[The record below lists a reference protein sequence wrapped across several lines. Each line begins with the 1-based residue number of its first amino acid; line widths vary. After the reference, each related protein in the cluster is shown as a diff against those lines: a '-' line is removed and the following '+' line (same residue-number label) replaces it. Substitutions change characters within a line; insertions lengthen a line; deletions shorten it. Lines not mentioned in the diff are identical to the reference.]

1 MVFWYKNVTFT
12 IFAPYLLLPFFFY
25 KFATYLQGENLCKS
39 ILGLWYFQGYM
50 FQPGIYGIIKW
61 LFFNVKLTP
70 NRYILHVPEGYRVI
84 SFLIWLFRSLHKITI
99 VFFACLIVSISF
111 RLFGCF
117 FFLIQKIAEKIT
129 HGGFFFVIS
138 HLWYFLRDFWPYFFL
153 KWKYSCHMLLKIRR
167 IQAGRLPD

>member
-1 MVFWYKNVTFT
+1 MWH
-12 IFAPYLLLPFFFY
+12 LPSLPHIYSSFFFY

-50 FQPGIYGIIKW
+50 FQPGIYGIIKG

-99 VFFACLIVSISF
+99 LHVLKERKNCTESAFEIFSISCIVITMQESGVW
-111 RLFGCF
+111 RHFGDLLSQ
-117 FFLIQKIAEKIT
+117 FLISACG
-129 HGGFFFVIS
+129 HLGFSRRGQPMILDEICSMFVWNS
-138 HLWYFLRDFWPYFFL
+138 
-153 KWKYSCHMLLKIRR
+153 
-167 IQAGRLPD
+167 

>member
-1 MVFWYKNVTFT
+1 MWH
-12 IFAPYLLLPFFFY
+12 LPSLPHIYSSFFFY

-99 VFFACLIVSISF
+99 LHVLKERKNCTESAFEIFSISCIVKTMQESGVW
-111 RLFGCF
+111 RHFGDLLSQ
-117 FFLIQKIAEKIT
+117 FLISACG
-129 HGGFFFVIS
+129 HLGFSRRGQPMILDEICSMFVWNS
-138 HLWYFLRDFWPYFFL
+138 
-153 KWKYSCHMLLKIRR
+153 
-167 IQAGRLPD
+167 